1 MESPPPLSA
10 KFSEALGF
18 AFELHQHQTR
28 KGENNNTPYLSHL
41 LAVSSLVLETQ
52 GTEDQAIAALL
63 HDSVEDQG
71 DSYPGGRDQLRQ
83 DIKLRFGEKVLEIVD
98 ACTDDQDFQKAPGGD
113 DFESWKKRKKAY
125 LESLSHKAED
135 ALLVSLA
142 DKVHNALSNLRD
154 YKTDGEDLWERFNGG
169 REGTLW
175 YYNELAK
182 IFGRL
187 IKCSLSDELTNT
199 VNELKRLANPASTH

>member
-10 KFSEALGF
+10 KFSEALSF

-28 KGENNNTPYLSHL
+28 KGDNNNTPYLSHL
-41 LAVSSLVLETQ
+41 LAVTSLVLENQ

-63 HDSVEDQG
+63 HDSVEDQA
-71 DSYPGGRDQLRQ
+71 DSYPGGRDQLRN

-98 ACTDDQDFQKAPGGD
+98 ACTDDQDFQKAPNGD
-113 DFESWKKRKKAY
+113 DFEAWERRKKAY
-125 LESLSHKAED
+125 LESLKHKQRD

-142 DKVHNALSNLRD
+142 DKTHNALSILKD
-154 YKTDGEDLWERFNGG
+154 YKTDGEDLWERFNGK

-182 IFGRL
+182 IFAGL
-187 IKCSLSDELTNT
+187 VDEPLSAELEST
-199 VNELKRLANPASTH
+199 VKQLNRLAKGP

>member
-18 AFELHQHQTR
+18 AFELHQRQTR
-28 KGENNNTPYLSHL
+28 KGDNNNTPYLSHL
-41 LAVSSLVLETQ
+41 LAVTSLVLENR

-63 HDSVEDQG
+63 HDSIEDQG
-71 DSYPGGRDQLRQ
+71 NDYPGGRVQLRE
-83 DIKLRFGEKVLEIVD
+83 DIKLRFGKKVLEIVD
-98 ACTDDQDFQKAPGGD
+98 ACTDDHDFQKASDSHG
-113 DFESWKKRKKAY
+113 FEAWERRKKAY
-125 LESLSHKAED
+125 LESLQHKQRD

-142 DKVHNALSNLRD
+142 DKAHNASSILKD
-154 YKTDGEDLWERFNGG
+154 YKTDGEDLWERFNGK

-175 YYNELAK
+175 YYNELAE

-187 IKCSLSDELTNT
+187 VKSPLSDELVAT
-199 VNELKRLANPASTH
+199 VNELKRLANPV